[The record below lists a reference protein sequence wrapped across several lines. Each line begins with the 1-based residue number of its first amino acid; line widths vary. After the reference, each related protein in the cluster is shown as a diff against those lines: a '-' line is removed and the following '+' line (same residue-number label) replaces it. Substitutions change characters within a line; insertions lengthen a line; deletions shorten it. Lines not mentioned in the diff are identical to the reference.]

1 MSKKISC
8 LNFDPTVRKIYADDA
23 NQENIVTLG
32 AGSYLADASFEAA
45 GNTNCHVL
53 VGRYCSIAHNVKF
66 LIGMN
71 HDYCNVGTY
80 PFDEVLRNYT
90 DGLATHAKSNK
101 HQIVIGNDVWIGCDV
116 IILGGV
122 RIGNGAVIGAG
133 AVVAKDV
140 PPFAVVAGNP
150 AKIIRYRFDEYTCK
164 QLQKIKYWNWDRDKL
179 QENLEL
185 LDEVEKFI
193 SKYKVM
199 PNQIADESP
208 EFIKHLT
215 QLRERGMKI
224 YCLPVDFDVPNPV
237 WKKVLDE
244 YFWRATKRDKVALV
258 LVVTSKDKSAED
270 KKILDY
276 YLRFKMSAYHSVTIF
291 ENDAPISEWS
301 PTLINLMDALITTRE
316 DVSSQ
321 YVDYFSDYGAEIIFG
336 LNKNVFGKN
345 FLYSPHELKPIPL
358 KKDEKPIANAISN
371 FFEQGKKAIF
381 DLIKQQRIEE
391 AMAGIKRLSGILTEY
406 NQTYAD
412 DILEYQLS
420 LIENL
425 FSKGKNFT
433 YKPDE
438 NCVLFYDG
446 FGLDTV
452 VLAAI
457 YLKALVKLGYKI
469 IYVTPFDYNPSRS
482 IPTLQKILNDSNHKM
497 IPITRRSWTTEY
509 LDVCNI
515 IAETKPAYA
524 FLHADLTD
532 ISEIMAFMTFMGTL
546 KRYVINLGDHAFG
559 LGVNSFDYC
568 LEFRNYG
575 ASLSANYRKIP
586 IDKLICQPYYPFVDK
601 AVKFQGYP
609 FQKNPDDLII
619 FSGGHLYK
627 TIDKEGTYYKIVD
640 GILSK
645 FKNVKFWYAGD
656 GDDSGLKQL
665 MVKYPYRV
673 FYTAYRKDLF
683 ALLENVD
690 VYLNT
695 YPLIGGL
702 MTQYSA
708 MAGKFP
714 IFLQTYDANS
724 GCLLNEDEL
733 GIAFTDKEKFVKEL
747 ERLITDADYRK
758 MKGEQARH
766 HVITEEQFTE
776 NLQKIM
782 LHGESNFPL
791 KFDRVNQDAFRYTYF
806 YRFAAAHF
814 PANR

>member
-1 MSKKISC
+1 MQKKIN
-8 LNFDPTVRKIYADDA
+8 LVNFDPTVRKIYADDA

-32 AGSYLADASFEAA
+32 AGSYISDASFEAA
-45 GNTNCHVL
+45 GGTNCHVL
-53 VGRYCSIAHNVKF
+53 VGRYCSIARDVKF

-101 HQIVIGNDVWIGCDV
+101 HQIVIGNDVRIGCDV

-140 PPFAVVAGNP
+140 PPFAVVVGNP

-208 EFIKHLT
+208 EFIQHLR

-237 WKKVLDE
+237 WKKVLEE
-244 YFWRATKRDKVALV
+244 YFWRATKKDKVALV

-291 ENDAPISEWS
+291 ENDAPIFEWS

-345 FLYSPHELKPIPL
+345 LSYNPHELKPIPL
-358 KKDEKPIANAISN
+358 KENEKPIANAISN

-391 AMAGIKRLSGILTEY
+391 AMAVLHQLSSNLYNY
-406 NQTYAD
+406 NQTYTD
-412 DILEYQLS
+412 DVLEYQLS
-420 LIENL
+420 LIENI
-425 FSKGKNFT
+425 FSKGRNFT
-433 YKPDE
+433 YTPNE
-438 NCVLFYDG
+438 NCVLFYDY
-446 FGLDTV
+446 FGYDLRG
-452 VLAAI
+452 LAAV
-457 YLKALVKLGYKI
+457 YLKALVNLGYKI
-469 IYVTPFDYNPSRS
+469 IYLTVAKAQGT
-482 IPTLQKILNDSNHKM
+482 IPTLQNILKDSNHQIVYFNQKSLVNDYIEICNVIAQTRPKHGFFYSTPWDIPGM
-497 IPITRRSWTTEY
+497 I
-509 LDVCNI
+509 
-515 IAETKPAYA
+515 
-524 FLHADLTD
+524 
-532 ISEIMAFMTFMGTL
+532 AFMSFNETL
-546 KRYVINLGDHAFG
+546 RRYLVNLTDHAFW
-559 LGVNSFDYC
+559 LGVNTFDYC
-568 LEFRNYG
+568 LEFRKYG
-575 ASLSANYRKIP
+575 TSLSANYRKIP

-601 AVKFQGYP
+601 SVEFQGYP
-609 FQKNPDDLII
+609 FEKKSGDVIL
-619 FSGGHLYK
+619 FSGGQLYK
-627 TIDKEGTYYKIVD
+627 TIDDENTYYKIV
-640 GILSK
+640 GGALQK
-645 FKNVKFWYAGD
+645 FPNLKFWYAGH
-656 GDDSGLKQL
+656 GDASRLHQL
-665 MVKYPYRV
+665 MQQFPERV
-673 FYTAYRKDLF
+673 FHTAERKDLF

-708 MAGKFP
+708 KAGKFP
-714 IFLQTYDANS
+714 IFLKRYDAN
-724 GCLLNEDEL
+724 GECLLNEDEL
-733 GIAFTDKEKFVKEL
+733 GVAFTDKEKFVKEL